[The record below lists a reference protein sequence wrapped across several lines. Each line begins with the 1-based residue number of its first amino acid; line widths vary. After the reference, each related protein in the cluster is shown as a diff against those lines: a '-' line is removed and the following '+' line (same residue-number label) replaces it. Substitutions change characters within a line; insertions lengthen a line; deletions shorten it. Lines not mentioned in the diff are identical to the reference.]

1 MPHATGKK
9 PLDGV
14 RVFLSREPDS
24 HMARVLTLAG
34 AKVAASSLC
43 LYTPRAREDFA
54 PQMERLAAGEY
65 AWVCLSSPRT
75 LAMIDAAGFD
85 TASILASA
93 VEHGTQIAVV
103 GPTTAVSVFDR
114 GQRADLTA
122 GDPPSSAALVTSFA
136 NFVMLENRPILI
148 PCASIAK
155 ETLPIGLRAI
165 GWDVEVLHV
174 YDTET
179 ADHLPEPMAEGL
191 GGHLARDGMID
202 IFLVTSGSVARAAHT
217 LFGEARPPAVALGEP
232 SASMLRQLDWPTLAV
247 CPSANMPDIIDTL
260 ARAASDIEEG
270 RV

>member
-1 MPHATGKK
+1 MPQGSGQK

-14 RVFLSREPDS
+14 RVFLSREADS
-24 HMARVLTLAG
+24 HMSRVLTLAG
-34 AKVAASSLC
+34 ATVAAAPLC
-43 LYTPRAREDFA
+43 LYTPREYDALA
-54 PQMERLAAGEY
+54 TQMERLAAGEY
-65 AWVCLSSPRT
+65 AWMCLSSPRT

-85 TASILASA
+85 TAAILASA
-93 VEHGTQIAVV
+93 VRNGTQIAVV

-136 NFVMLENRPILI
+136 NFIMLEDRPILI

-155 ETLPIGLRAI
+155 ETLPIGLRAL

-179 ADHLPEPMAEGL
+179 AERLPEAMAEGL
-191 GGHLARDGMID
+191 GGYLARDGMTNL
-202 IFLVTSGSVARAAHT
+202 FLVTSGSVARAAHA

-232 SASMLRQLDWPTLAV
+232 SASMLKQLGWPTLAV

-270 RV
+270 RA